1 MERIDLTFY
10 NNRFSI
16 YRYIFSHM
24 WNLYSKKPEYH
35 NSDKNDDI
43 LRLFEK
49 CDEIIELIENICNN
63 KPIPHERY
71 YNNFERF
78 GDMLQLRNIYEE
90 LLEYFPSYKF
100 IIFENISKRDVQKL
114 KNELLYINAR
124 FILVSRRRDVLLTS
138 DDIKKI

>member
-24 WNLYSKKPEYH
+24 WNLYSKKSEYH

-49 CDEIIELIENICNN
+49 CDEIIELVENICNN
-63 KPIPHERY
+63 KSIPHERY

-78 GDMLQLRNIYEE
+78 GDMLQLRNIFED
-90 LLEYFPSYKF
+90 LLEYFSSYKF
-100 IIFENISKRDVQKL
+100 IIFENTSKKDVQKL

-124 FILVSRRRDVLLTS
+124 FILVDNKRNTLLNS
-138 DDIKKI
+138 DDIKL

>member
-24 WNLYSKKPEYH
+24 WNLYSKKPEYF
-35 NSDKNDDI
+35 NNDKKDDI

-49 CDEIIELIENICNN
+49 CDEIIELVENICNN
-63 KPIPHERY
+63 KSIPHERY

-78 GDMLQLRNIYEE
+78 GDMLQLRNIYED
-90 LLEYFPSYKF
+90 LLEYFSSYKF
-100 IIFENISKRDVQKL
+100 IIFENTSKKDVQKL

-124 FILVSRRRDVLLTS
+124 FILVDNKRNTLLNS
-138 DDIKKI
+138 DDIKL

>member
-24 WNLYSKKPEYH
+24 WNLYSKKPEYY
-35 NSDKNDDI
+35 NNDKKDDI

-49 CDEIIELIENICNN
+49 CDEIIELVENICNN
-63 KPIPHERY
+63 KQIPHERY

-78 GDMLQLRNIYEE
+78 GDMLQLRNIFED
-90 LLEYFPSYKF
+90 LLEYFSSYKF
-100 IIFENISKRDVQKL
+100 IIFENTYKKDVQKL

-124 FILVSRRRDVLLTS
+124 FILVDNKRNTLLNS
-138 DDIKKI
+138 DDIKL

>member
-10 NNRFSI
+10 DKRFSI

-24 WNLYSKKPEYH
+24 WNLYNRKSEYFNNDKK
-35 NSDKNDDI
+35 DDI

-49 CDEIIELIENICNN
+49 CDEIIELVENICNN
-63 KPIPHERY
+63 KPIPHKRY

-78 GDMLQLRNIYEE
+78 GDMLQLRNIFEE
-90 LLEYFPSYKF
+90 LLEYFSSYKF
-100 IIFENISKRDVQKL
+100 IIFENTSKKDVQKL

-124 FILVSRRRDVLLTS
+124 FILVDNKRNTLLNS
-138 DDIKKI
+138 DDIKL

>member
-1 MERIDLTFY
+1 MERINLTFY

-49 CDEIIELIENICNN
+49 CDEIIELVENICNN

-78 GDMLQLRNIYEE
+78 GDMLQLRNIFED
-90 LLEYFPSYKF
+90 LLEYFSSYKF
-100 IIFENISKRDVQKL
+100 IIFENTSKKDVQKL

-124 FILVSRRRDVLLTS
+124 FILVDNKRNTLLNS
-138 DDIKKI
+138 DDIKL